1 MNMRNGLG
9 GVMKFKMILPVVAAL
24 AMFQLVPQAAWSQCY
39 PGYMSRHEAR
49 RIWRAEHNPYYYGA
63 YAPPANYG
71 YNPYYGYHGG
81 FLGGVARAIF

>member
-1 MNMRNGLG
+1 
-9 GVMKFKMILPVVAAL
+9 MKFTMILPVVAAL

-63 YAPPANYG
+63 YAQPAPYACG
-71 YNPYYGYHGG
+71 NPYYGYHGG
-81 FLGGVARAIF
+81 LLTGVARAIF